1 MEYIDV
7 VNENN
12 ESTNLIVSKEEVH
25 DKGLWYREVV
35 GFVINQNGEI
45 LLQKR
50 APQKREKANMWEVC
64 YGHVSSK
71 EEPQESM
78 VRELD
83 EEIGLK
89 IKKEELQFL
98 RVEKIKEHNE
108 DSTRFHYAFSYIFL
122 IKTNKK
128 ISDYVLQK
136 EEVSDVK
143 YVKIEEI
150 RKLYK
155 EKDKNFALNNL
166 EYLLDLLSQIENIY
180 NGKEL

>member
-7 VNENN
+7 VDENN
-12 ESTNLIVSKEEVH
+12 ELTNVVVSKEEVH

-50 APQKREKANMWEVC
+50 APHKREKANLWEVC

-71 EEPQESM
+71 EEPQTSM

-89 IKKEELQFL
+89 VKKEDLQFL
-98 RVEKIKEHNE
+98 RIEKIKEHNE
-108 DSTRFHYAFSYIFL
+108 NKTRFHYAFSYIFL
-122 IKTNKK
+122 IKTDKK
-128 ISDYVLQK
+128 ITDYVLQE
-136 EEVSDVK
+136 EEVSDIK
-143 YVKIEEI
+143 YVKMEELRNMYI
-150 RKLYK
+150 L
-155 EKDKNFALNNL
+155 KDKNLALTNL
-166 EYLLDLLSQIENIY
+166 QYLLELLNQIEYIWK
-180 NGKEL
+180 GKER